1 MHHPDS
7 PRHPRAIDLNELSD
21 VREGQKNS
29 ISF

>member
-7 PRHPRAIDLNELSD
+7 IPLHRAIDLTELSD